1 MHNNE
6 SLKIVEIF
14 KYLDL
19 KVPSNLRQNVING
32 QKQERDHIICLRIHA
47 ITEKLSV
54 GSSRNAI
61 FDTLVTLLLLHEVEV
76 SGDSIPI
83 STLKEFERILLRN
96 LSKTRNK
103 HNIQPLFLETISL
116 LIEIVALE
124 RVVQIAIHAQG
135 NFNLS

>member
-54 GSSRNAI
+54 ESSKNI
-61 FDTLVTLLLLHEVEV
+61 IQHF
-76 SGDSIPI
+76 GDIGASNGVD
-83 STLKEFERILLRN
+83 L
-96 LSKTRNK
+96 
-103 HNIQPLFLETISL
+103 
-116 LIEIVALE
+116 
-124 RVVQIAIHAQG
+124 QG
-135 NFNLS
+135 NNIPKSTWKRV